1 MVAVFCRDLSDS
13 PGLSPAPDDEKSPEG
28 TNPGNDADG
37 TVPWQQTPIVH
48 KRKGQK
54 NKKKKSEGAFCFL
67 FFDTGPLTYLQAW
80 NKDSPHVIFSLFVFF
95 FLYLLNNGSSSH
107 LDVLEVKTRTRSD
120 SG

>member
-37 TVPWQQTPIVH
+37 TVPWQQTPTVH

-95 FLYLLNNGSSSH
+95 FFFIY
-107 LDVLEVKTRTRSD
+107 
-120 SG
+120 